1 MPNNKARSSRQT
13 DTIDREPRE
22 LRQKNNKGKTLKRQ
36 MTAGIAGMLAYL
48 LLAALSSP
56 ALAAE
61 VTLDAPK
68 VLLTNVGFDVSV
80 DGLESGIPAE
90 LRINDKVVASG
101 TGPTLTATAAKVP
114 KRGTST
120 LEIRQNGAT
129 VLQQQ
134 IPTVPAA
141 VSLLPPLIAIL
152 LAFLVR
158 SVIPAL
164 FVGLV
169 VGAWAINGMTWYG
182 AFTGFFETVTIY
194 IVDTAIN
201 PDHMAI
207 MVFTFLIGGMVG
219 VISRNGGMVGIVDR
233 IMPFASSPRR
243 GQGVV
248 AVLGLSIFFDDYAN
262 TMIVG
267 NATRPMSDKLH
278 ISREKLA
285 YLVDSTAAPVSTIA
299 VITTWIGFQVG
310 LIDTAVQ
317 GIEGIDKTPYV
328 LFLNSIPYS
337 FYPFLAIFFVFLVV
351 YSGKDW
357 GAMYTAEIRARH
369 SGEVVRKSAAVS
381 TDKSGD
387 EFYHKDSIPCRA
399 INAVL
404 PILTMVLTVIIG
416 LFISGEGETVTDIIG
431 SANAYSVLIWASLL
445 GCFVA
450 ASLSLGQRLLT
461 LNETIDAWLAGARFM
476 LTGLTLLVMAWAI
489 ADVADVLQTAP
500 YLISVLGDSLSP
512 YTLPAIVFMLA
523 AATAFASGSS
533 WGVMAILMP
542 LVIPLCW
549 AVLLANGVADAEHM
563 HILYSCIA
571 CVMTGA
577 VWADHCSPISDT
589 TVLSSL
595 ATGCD
600 HMDHV
605 RTQLPYALLGGTVA
619 VLLGV
624 LPAGFGLP
632 WYLLLPTGAIALVVV
647 HRFLGK
653 PVESAKVSH
662 ESA

>member
-1 MPNNKARSSRQT
+1 VFACSAS
-13 DTIDREPRE
+13 
-22 LRQKNNKGKTLKRQ
+22 L
-36 MTAGIAGMLAYL
+36 AIAAD
-48 LLAALSSP
+48 P
-56 ALAAE
+56 I
-61 VTLDAPK
+61 VDAPK
-68 VLLTNVGFDVSV
+68 VVLSDVGFTVTASGLDADVDSTMLL
-80 DGLESGIPAE
+80 DGKP
-90 LRINDKVVASG
+90 VASG
-101 TGPTLTATAAKVP
+101 RATTLTATISGMP
-114 KRGTST
+114 KTGTASF
-120 LEIRQNGAT
+120 E
-129 VLQQQ
+129 LQQEGK
-134 IPTVPAA
+134 TVWESEAPVISGW
-141 VSLLPPLIAIL
+141 VSVLPPLIAIL
-152 LAFLVR
+152 LAFLLR

-164 FVGLV
+164 FVGLI
-169 VGAWAINGMTWYG
+169 VGAWAVNGLTLSG
-182 AFTGFFETVTIY
+182 FLHGFFETVTVY

-248 AVLGLSIFFDDYAN
+248 ATLGLAIFFDDYAN

-267 NATRPMSDKLH
+267 NATRPMSDKLR

-310 LIDTAVQ
+310 LIDSAIQ
-317 GIEGIDKTPYV
+317 GIDGITDTPYM
-328 LFLNSIPYS
+328 LFLYSIPYS

-357 GAMYTAEIRARH
+357 GPMYKAEMRARH
-369 SGEVVRKSAAVS
+369 EGHVISPTATMSS
-381 TDKSGD
+381 DKSGD
-387 EFYHKDSIPCRA
+387 DFYHKDGVPCRA

-404 PILTMVLTVIIG
+404 PIMTMVSTVIVG
-416 LFISGEGETVTDIIG
+416 LFISGEGDSITDIIG
-431 SANAYSVLIWASLL
+431 SADAYSVLIWASLL
-445 GCFVA
+445 GCLVA
-450 ASLSLGQRLLT
+450 AMLSLGQRILT
-461 LNETIDAWLAGARFM
+461 LNDTIEAWLAGARFM
-476 LTGLTLLVMAWAI
+476 MTGLVLLIMAWAI
-489 ADVADVLQTAP
+489 ADVAAVLQTAP
-500 YLISVLGDSLSP
+500 YLISVLGESLSP
-512 YTLPAIVFMLA
+512 YTLPTIIFLLA

-549 AVLLANGVADAEHM
+549 AVLQAHGIADAEHM

-571 CVMTGA
+571 CVLTGA

-605 RTQLPYALLGGTVA
+605 RTQIPYALLGGIA
-619 VLLGV
+619 SALIGV

-632 WYLLLPTGAIALVVV
+632 WFVLLPVAAIALVVV

-653 PVESAKVSH
+653 PVDRVHHA
-662 ESA
+662 

>member
-1 MPNNKARSSRQT
+1 MC
-13 DTIDREPRE
+13 
-22 LRQKNNKGKTLKRQ
+22 
-36 MTAGIAGMLAYL
+36 LA
-48 LLAALSSP
+48 LLAT
-56 ALAAE
+56 AAAADDVSVDVPE
-61 VTLDAPK
+61 VF
-68 VLLTNVGFDVSV
+68 LTNVGFDVNV
-80 DGLESGIPAE
+80 DGLEPGLPTQLLLDGDEVSSGVGE
-90 LRINDKVVASG
+90 R
-101 TGPTLTATAAKVP
+101 LTAAEIIVAVKGTA
-114 KRGTST
+114 S
-120 LEIRQNGAT
+120 LELVQNGET
-129 VLQQQ
+129 LWQKDVPT
-134 IPTVPAA
+134 IPGW
-141 VSLLPPLIAIL
+141 VSILPPLIAIM
-152 LAFLVR
+152 LAFLLR

-169 VGAWAINGMTWYG
+169 VGAWAVNGMTMPG
-182 AFTGFFETVTIY
+182 AFRGFFEAITVY
-194 IVDTAIN
+194 IVNTAID

-233 IMPFASSPRR
+233 IMPFASNPRR

-248 AVLGLSIFFDDYAN
+248 ATLGLTIFFDDYAN

-310 LIDTAVQ
+310 LIDSAIR
-317 GIEGIDKTPYV
+317 GLEGIDMTPYM
-328 LFLNSIPYS
+328 LFLSSIPYS
-337 FYPFLAIFFVFLVV
+337 FYPILAIFFVFLVV
-351 YSGKDW
+351 YTGKDF
-357 GAMYTAEIRARH
+357 GPMYKAETRARH
-369 SGEVVRKSAAVS
+369 SGEVVCPSATLS
-381 TDKSGD
+381 TDKSGED
-387 EFYHKDSIPCRA
+387 FYHKNDIPCRA
-399 INAVL
+399 VNAVL
-404 PILTMVLTVIIG
+404 PILTMITTVIVG
-416 LFISGEGETVTDIIG
+416 LFISGEGETITDIIG
-431 SANAYSVLIWASLL
+431 SADAYSVLIWASLL
-445 GCFVA
+445 GCAMAVA
-450 ASLSLGQRLLT
+450 LSLGQGILT
-461 LNETIDAWLAGARFM
+461 LNETVEAWLAGGRFM
-476 LTGLTLLVMAWAI
+476 LTGLVLLVMAWAV
-489 ADVADVLQTAP
+489 ADVAGVLQTAP
-500 YLISVLGDSLSP
+500 YLITILGESLSP
-512 YTLPAIVFMLA
+512 YTLPTIVFLLA
-523 AATAFASGSS
+523 GATAFASGSS

-549 AVLLANGVADAEHM
+549 AVLQANGIADAEHM

-571 CVMTGA
+571 CVLTGA

-605 RTQLPYALLGGTVA
+605 RTQIPYAVLGGTTA

-632 WYLLLPTGAIALVVV
+632 WFILLPCGIVTLIVV

-653 PVESAKVSH
+653 PVATVASQEDLNP
-662 ESA
+662 

>member
-1 MPNNKARSSRQT
+1 MINNERQW
-13 DTIDREPRE
+13 
-22 LRQKNNKGKTLKRQ
+22 LVQKNKKGKTLNRL
-36 MTAGIAGMLAYL
+36 TTASLAGILACLPL
-48 LLAALSSP
+48 LFLVSPVFAADVSI
-56 ALAAE
+56 
-61 VTLDAPK
+61 DAPK
-68 VLLTNVGFDVSV
+68 VLLTNVGFDVKV
-80 DGLESGIPAE
+80 DGLAAGS
-90 LRINDKVVASG
+90 RIDLLLNGKTIAMG
-101 TGPTLTATAAKVP
+101 TGTGLSATDIKIADTGTTRLEVLRNG
-114 KRGTST
+114 KRV
-120 LEIRQNGAT
+120 LEKE
-129 VLQQQ
+129 
-134 IPTVPAA
+134 IPVIPAA
-141 VSLLPPLIAIL
+141 VSILPPLVAIL
-152 LAFLVR
+152 LAFLLR

-169 VGAWAINGMTWYG
+169 VGAWAINGMTLSG
-182 AFTGFFETVTIY
+182 AFRGFFETGTIY
-194 IVDTAIN
+194 ILDTAVN

-207 MVFTFLIGGMVG
+207 MIFTFLIGGMVG

-248 AVLGLSIFFDDYAN
+248 ATLGLAIFFDDYAN

-310 LIDTAVQ
+310 LIDSAIK
-317 GIEGIDKTPYV
+317 GLDGIDQTPYM

-337 FYPFLAIFFVFLVV
+337 FYPFLAIFFVFLIV
-351 YSGKDW
+351 YSGKDF
-357 GAMYTAEIRARH
+357 GPMYKAETRARH
-369 SGEVVRKSAAVS
+369 TGEVLRKSSTKS

-387 EFYHKDSIPCRA
+387 EFYHKDIIPCRA

-404 PILTMVLTVIIG
+404 PIVTMVSTVIIG

-445 GCFVA
+445 GCFMA
-450 ASLSLGQRLLT
+450 ALLSLGQRLLT
-461 LNETIDAWLAGARFM
+461 LDETIDAWLAGARFM
-476 LTGLTLLVMAWAI
+476 MTGLVLLILAWAI
-489 ADVADVLQTAP
+489 ADVAGILQTAP
-500 YLISVLGDSLSP
+500 YLITVLGDSISP
-512 YTLPAIVFMLA
+512 YTLPAVIFLLA
-523 AATAFASGSS
+523 GATAFASGSS

-549 AVLLANGVADAEHM
+549 AVLQANGIADAEHM

-571 CVMTGA
+571 CVLTGA

-589 TVLSSL
+589 TVLSSI

-605 RTQLPYALLGGTVA
+605 RTQLPYALLGGMA
-619 VLLGV
+619 ALFIGV

-632 WYLLLPTGAIALVVV
+632 WFVLLPTAAIALAVV

-653 PVESAKVSH
+653 PVD
-662 ESA
+662 

>member
-1 MPNNKARSSRQT
+1 MSA
-13 DTIDREPRE
+13 DDVTI
-22 LRQKNNKGKTLKRQ
+22 
-36 MTAGIAGMLAYL
+36 
-48 LLAALSSP
+48 
-56 ALAAE
+56 
-61 VTLDAPK
+61 DAPK
-68 VLLTNVGFDVSV
+68 VLLTNVGFDITV
-80 DGLESGIPAE
+80 DGLGADSRVE
-90 LRINDKVVASG
+90 LLLNGKLVASG
-101 TGPTLTATAAKVP
+101 TGTSLAATAVEVAETGDTRIEVMED
-114 KRGTST
+114 GVS
-120 LEIRQNGAT
+120 
-129 VLQQQ
+129 VLQKE
-134 IPTVPAA
+134 IPVIPAA
-141 VSLLPPLIAIL
+141 VSILPPLVAIL
-152 LAFLVR
+152 LAFLLR

-169 VGAWAINGMTWYG
+169 VGAWAINGLTWSG
-182 AFTGFFETVTIY
+182 AFRGFFETGTIY
-194 IVDTAIN
+194 ILETAIN
-201 PDHMAI
+201 ADHMAI

-233 IMPFASSPRR
+233 IMPFASNPRR
-243 GQGVV
+243 GQSVV
-248 AVLGLSIFFDDYAN
+248 ATLGLAIFFDDYAN

-310 LIDTAVQ
+310 LIDSAVK
-317 GIEGIDKTPYV
+317 GLDGIDQTPYL

-337 FYPFLAIFFVFLVV
+337 FYPFLAIFFVFLII
-351 YSGKDW
+351 YSGKDF
-357 GAMYTAEIRARH
+357 GPMYKAEIRARH
-369 SGEVVRKSAAVS
+369 SGEVIRKKSVVS

-387 EFYHKDSIPCRA
+387 EFYHKDGIPCRA

-404 PILTMVLTVIIG
+404 PIVTMVLTVIIG

-445 GCFVA
+445 GCLMA
-450 ASLSLGQRLLT
+450 TSLSLGQRLLT
-461 LNETIDAWLAGARFM
+461 LDETVDAWLAGARFM
-476 LTGLTLLVMAWAI
+476 MTGLVLLIMAWAI
-489 ADVADVLQTAP
+489 ADVAGILQTAP

-512 YTLPAIVFMLA
+512 YTLPAIVYLLA
-523 AATAFASGSS
+523 GATAFASGSS

-549 AVLLANGVADAEHM
+549 AVLQANGIADAEHM

-571 CVMTGA
+571 CVLTGA

-605 RTQLPYALLGGTVA
+605 RTQLPYALLGGVAA
-619 VLLGV
+619 VLIGV

-632 WYLLLPTGAIALVVV
+632 WYLLLPTAAIVLVVV

-653 PVESAKVSH
+653 PVDSVPAQP
-662 ESA
+662 A

>member
-1 MPNNKARSSRQT
+1 MC
-13 DTIDREPRE
+13 
-22 LRQKNNKGKTLKRQ
+22 
-36 MTAGIAGMLAYL
+36 LA
-48 LLAALSSP
+48 LLAVP
-56 ALAAE
+56 ASANDISVE
-61 VTLDAPK
+61 APQ
-68 VLLTNVGFDVSV
+68 VFLTNVGFDVTV
-80 DGLESGIPAE
+80 DGLEPGLPTQLLLDGDE
-90 LRINDKVVASG
+90 VASG
-101 TGPTLTATAAKVP
+101 VGERLAAAEIIVAVKGTA
-114 KRGTST
+114 S
-120 LEIRQNGAT
+120 LELVQNGET
-129 VLQQQ
+129 LWQKDVPT
-134 IPTVPAA
+134 IPGW
-141 VSLLPPLIAIL
+141 VSILPPLIAIM
-152 LAFLVR
+152 LAFLLR

-169 VGAWAINGMTWYG
+169 VGAWAVNGMTMPG
-182 AFTGFFETVTIY
+182 AFRGFFEAITVY
-194 IVDTAIN
+194 IVNTAID

-233 IMPFASSPRR
+233 IMPFASNPRR

-248 AVLGLSIFFDDYAN
+248 ATLGLTIFFDDYAN

-310 LIDTAVQ
+310 LIDSAIR
-317 GIEGIDKTPYV
+317 GLDGIDMTPYM
-328 LFLNSIPYS
+328 LFLSSIPYS
-337 FYPFLAIFFVFLVV
+337 FYPILAIFFVFLVV
-351 YSGKDW
+351 YTGKDF
-357 GAMYTAEIRARH
+357 GPMYKAETRARH
-369 SGEVVRKSAAVS
+369 SGEVVCPSATLS
-381 TDKSGD
+381 TDKSGED
-387 EFYHKDSIPCRA
+387 FYHKNDIPCRA
-399 INAVL
+399 VNAVL
-404 PILTMVLTVIIG
+404 PILTMITTVIVG
-416 LFISGEGETVTDIIG
+416 LFISGEGEAITDIIG
-431 SANAYSVLIWASLL
+431 SADAYSVLIWASLL
-445 GCFVA
+445 GCAMAVA
-450 ASLSLGQRLLT
+450 LSLGQGILT
-461 LNETIDAWLAGARFM
+461 LNETVEAWLAGGRFM
-476 LTGLTLLVMAWAI
+476 LTGLVLLVMAWAV
-489 ADVADVLQTAP
+489 ADVAGVLQTAP
-500 YLISVLGDSLSP
+500 YLITILGESLSP
-512 YTLPAIVFMLA
+512 YTLPTIVFLLA
-523 AATAFASGSS
+523 GATAFASGSS

-549 AVLLANGVADAEHM
+549 AVLQANGIADAEHM

-571 CVMTGA
+571 CVLTGA

-605 RTQLPYALLGGTVA
+605 RTQIPYAVLGGTTA

-632 WYLLLPTGAIALVVV
+632 WFILLPCGIVTLIVV

-653 PVESAKVSH
+653 PVAIVANPEDLNP
-662 ESA
+662 

>member
-1 MPNNKARSSRQT
+1 MAITTPVSA
-13 DTIDREPRE
+13 D
-22 LRQKNNKGKTLKRQ
+22 
-36 MTAGIAGMLAYL
+36 
-48 LLAALSSP
+48 
-56 ALAAE
+56 E
-61 VTLDAPK
+61 VLVEAPK
-68 VLLTNVGFDVSV
+68 VFLTNVGFDVNV
-80 DGLESGIPAE
+80 DGLEPGLPSQLFLDGDE
-90 LRINDKVVASG
+90 VASS
-101 TGPTLTATAAKVP
+101 TGARLTAAEISVAAK
-114 KRGTST
+114 GIAS
-120 LEIRQNGAT
+120 LEVVQNGET
-129 VLQQQ
+129 LWRKDVPT
-134 IPTVPAA
+134 IPGW
-141 VSLLPPLIAIL
+141 VSILPPLIAIM
-152 LAFLVR
+152 LAFLLR

-169 VGAWAINGMTWYG
+169 VGAWAVNGMTMPG
-182 AFTGFFETVTIY
+182 AFRGFFEAITVY
-194 IVDTAIN
+194 VVNTAID

-219 VISRNGGMVGIVDR
+219 VISRNGGMVGIVER
-233 IMPFASSPRR
+233 IMPFASNPRR

-248 AVLGLSIFFDDYAN
+248 ATLGLAIFFDDYAN

-310 LIDTAVQ
+310 LIDSAIK
-317 GIEGIDKTPYV
+317 GLDGIDMTPYM
-328 LFLNSIPYS
+328 LFLSSIPYS
-337 FYPFLAIFFVFLVV
+337 FYPILAIFFVFLVV
-351 YSGKDW
+351 YTGKDF
-357 GAMYTAEIRARH
+357 GPMYKAEIRARH
-369 SGEVVRKSAAVS
+369 SGEVVCPSATLS
-381 TDKSGD
+381 TDKSGED
-387 EFYHKDSIPCRA
+387 FYHKGDIPCRA
-399 INAVL
+399 VNAVL
-404 PILTMVLTVIIG
+404 PILTMITTVIVG

-431 SANAYSVLIWASLL
+431 SADAYSVLIWASLL
-445 GCFVA
+445 GCAMAVA
-450 ASLSLGQRLLT
+450 LSLGQGILT
-461 LNETIDAWLAGARFM
+461 LNETVEAWLAGGRFM
-476 LTGLTLLVMAWAI
+476 LTGLVLLVMAWAV
-489 ADVADVLQTAP
+489 ADVAGVLQTAP
-500 YLISVLGDSLSP
+500 YLITILGESLSP
-512 YTLPAIVFMLA
+512 YTLPTIVFLLA
-523 AATAFASGSS
+523 GATAFASGSS

-549 AVLLANGVADAEHM
+549 AVLQANGIADAEHM

-571 CVMTGA
+571 CVLTGA

-605 RTQLPYALLGGTVA
+605 RTQIPYAVLGGTTA

-632 WYLLLPTGAIALVVV
+632 WFILLPCGIITLIVV

-653 PVESAKVSH
+653 PVATVASQENLNP
-662 ESA
+662 

>member
-1 MPNNKARSSRQT
+1 M
-13 DTIDREPRE
+13 
-22 LRQKNNKGKTLKRQ
+22 
-36 MTAGIAGMLAYL
+36 IACLV
-48 LLAALSSP
+48 LLAHWSP
-56 ALAAE
+56 ASADDIAVE
-61 VTLDAPK
+61 APK
-68 VLLTNVGFDVSV
+68 VLLTNVGFDVTV
-80 DGLESGIPAE
+80 DGLEPGLPSQLILNGTE
-90 LRINDKVVASG
+90 VASSLG
-101 TGPTLTATAAKVP
+101 ERLTAADIGVSETGTA
-114 KRGTST
+114 T
-120 LEIRQNGAT
+120 LEVVQNGEMRW
-129 VLQQQ
+129 QKE
-134 IPTVPAA
+134 VPIVPGW
-141 VSLLPPLIAIL
+141 VSILPPLIAIM
-152 LAFLVR
+152 LAFLLR

-169 VGAWAINGMTWYG
+169 VGAWAINGMTLPG
-182 AFTGFFETVTIY
+182 AFRGFFEAVTVY
-194 IVDTAIN
+194 VAETAIK

-219 VISRNGGMVGIVDR
+219 VISRNGGMVGIVER
-233 IMPFASSPRR
+233 IMPFASSPCR

-248 AVLGLSIFFDDYAN
+248 ATLGLAIFFDDYAN

-267 NATRPMSDKLH
+267 NATRPMSDRLH

-310 LIDTAVQ
+310 LIDSAIQ
-317 GIEGIDKTPYV
+317 GIDDIDMTPYM

-337 FYPFLAIFFVFLVV
+337 FYPFLAIFFVFLIV
-351 YSGKDW
+351 YSGKDF
-357 GAMYTAEIRARH
+357 GPMYKAEMRARH
-369 SGEVVRKSAAVS
+369 SGEVVAPSTTTT

-387 EFYHKDSIPCRA
+387 DFYHKDDIPCRA

-404 PILTMVLTVIIG
+404 PIVTMISTVIVG

-431 SANAYSVLIWASLL
+431 SADAYSVLIWASLL
-445 GCFVA
+445 GCFMAVL
-450 ASLSLGQRLLT
+450 LSLGQGILT
-461 LNETIDAWLAGARFM
+461 LNETVESWLAGARFM
-476 LTGLTLLVMAWAI
+476 LTGLVLLVMAWAV
-489 ADVADVLQTAP
+489 ADVAGVLQTAP
-500 YLISVLGDSLSP
+500 YLITVLGDSLSP
-512 YTLPAIVFMLA
+512 YTLPTVIFLLA

-549 AVLLANGVADAEHM
+549 AVLQSNGIADAEHM
-563 HILYSCIA
+563 HILYSCVA
-571 CVMTGA
+571 CVLTGA

-605 RTQLPYALLGGTVA
+605 RTQIPYALLGGTAA
-619 VLLGV
+619 VLVGV

-632 WYLLLPTGAIALVVV
+632 WFLLLPCAAIALVAI

-653 PVESAKVSH
+653 PVDAQRSDS
-662 ESA
+662 SSTPGMMP

>member
-1 MPNNKARSSRQT
+1 MMGREQT
-13 DTIDREPRE
+13 T
-22 LRQKNNKGKTLKRQ
+22 LAHKNNKGKVLNRQ
-36 MTAGIAGMLAYL
+36 AAVSVAGTVVCLLVLSLA
-48 LLAALSSP
+48 SP
-56 ALAAE
+56 VVADE
-61 VTLDAPK
+61 VAVEAPQ
-68 VLLTNVGFDVSV
+68 VLLTDVGFNVAV
-80 DGLESGIPAE
+80 EGLQPGLPSKLLLNGEQ
-90 LRINDKVVASG
+90 VASG
-101 TGPTLTATAAKVP
+101 VGERLIAESIVVSGKRTNTLEVVQN
-114 KRGTST
+114 GTSVWQKNVPT
-120 LEIRQNGAT
+120 
-129 VLQQQ
+129 
-134 IPTVPAA
+134 IPGW
-141 VSLLPPLIAIL
+141 VSILPPLFAIL
-152 LAFLVR
+152 LAFLLR

-164 FVGLV
+164 FVGLL
-169 VGAWAINGMTWYG
+169 VGAWAVNGMTWPG
-182 AFTGFFETVTIY
+182 ALKGFFETVTVY
-194 IVDTAIN
+194 IVDTAIKHE
-201 PDHMAI
+201 HMSI

-233 IMPFASSPRR
+233 IMPFASNARR

-248 AVLGLSIFFDDYAN
+248 ATLGLSIFFDDYAN

-310 LIDTAVQ
+310 LIDSAIQ
-317 GIEGIDKTPYV
+317 GLDGLNHTPYM
-328 LFLNSIPYS
+328 LFLQSIPYS
-337 FYPFLAIFFVFLVV
+337 FYPFLAIFFVFLVI
-351 YSGKDW
+351 YTGKDF
-357 GAMYTAEIRARH
+357 GPMYKAEVRARQ
-369 SGEVVRKSAAVS
+369 SGEVISSSATLS

-387 EFYHKDSIPCRA
+387 DFYHKDGIPCRA

-404 PILTMVLTVIIG
+404 PIVTMIVTVIVG
-416 LFISGEGETVTDIIG
+416 LYISGEGETITDIIG
-431 SANAYSVLIWASLL
+431 TADAFIVLIWASLL
-445 GCFVA
+445 GCFMA
-450 ASLSLGQRLLT
+450 AALSLGQRILT
-461 LNETIDAWLAGARFM
+461 LDETVEAWLAGARFM
-476 LTGLTLLVMAWAI
+476 MTGLVLLILAWAV
-489 ADVADVLQTAP
+489 ADVAGVLQTAP
-500 YLISVLGDSLSP
+500 YLVTILGESLSP
-512 YTLPAIVFMLA
+512 YTLPMIIFLLA
-523 AATAFASGSS
+523 GATAFATGSS

-549 AVLLANGVADAEHM
+549 AVLQTHGIADAEHM

-605 RTQLPYALLGGTVA
+605 RTQLPYALMGGIAA
-619 VLLGV
+619 VLIGV

-632 WYLLLPTGAIALVVV
+632 WFLLMPCAAVTMVVI

-653 PVESAKVSH
+653 PVG
-662 ESA
+662 

>member
-1 MPNNKARSSRQT
+1 MCVA
-13 DTIDREPRE
+13 
-22 LRQKNNKGKTLKRQ
+22 
-36 MTAGIAGMLAYL
+36 L
-48 LLAALSSP
+48 LLLPPSIFAAD
-56 ALAAE
+56 
-61 VTLDAPK
+61 VTFDAPK
-68 VLLTNVGFDVSV
+68 VLLTNVGFDVTFDAPDSDHSV
-80 DGLESGIPAE
+80 E
-90 LRINDKVVASG
+90 LLVNGKRVAFG
-101 TGPTLTATAAKVP
+101 TGGKLTARDVEVTQAGTAIFEVVHDGKSVFQ
-114 KRGTST
+114 K
-120 LEIRQNGAT
+120 EIP
-129 VLQQQ
+129 V
-134 IPTVPAA
+134 IPAA
-141 VSLLPPLIAIL
+141 VSVLPPLVAIL
-152 LAFLVR
+152 LAFLLR

-169 VGAWAINGMTWYG
+169 VGAWAINGLTWSG
-182 AFTGFFETVTIY
+182 LFRGFFDTGTIY
-194 IVDTAIN
+194 ILETAIK

-233 IMPFASSPRR
+233 VMPFASNPRR

-248 AVLGLSIFFDDYAN
+248 ATLGLAIFFDDYAN

-267 NATRPMSDKLH
+267 NATRPMSDRLH

-310 LIDTAVQ
+310 LIDSAVQ
-317 GIEGIDKTPYV
+317 GLEGIDKTPYV

-337 FYPFLAIFFVFLVV
+337 FYPFLAIFFVFLVI
-351 YSGKDW
+351 YTGKDF
-357 GAMYTAEIRARH
+357 GPMYTAEIRARH

-387 EFYHKDSIPCRA
+387 DFYHKDSIPCRA
-399 INAVL
+399 RNAVL
-404 PILTMVLTVIIG
+404 PILTMILTVVIG
-416 LFISGEGETVTDIIG
+416 LFISGEGESITDIIG
-431 SANAYSVLIWASLL
+431 SADAYSVLIWASLL
-445 GCFVA
+445 GCLMA
-450 ASLSLGQRLLT
+450 TSLSLGQGLLT
-461 LNETIDAWLAGARFM
+461 LDETVDAWLAGARFM
-476 LTGLTLLVMAWAI
+476 MTGLVLLIMAWAI
-489 ADVADVLQTAP
+489 ADVAGILQTAP

-512 YTLPAIVFMLA
+512 YTLPAIVYLLA

-549 AVLLANGVADAEHM
+549 AVLQANGIADADHM

-571 CVMTGA
+571 CVLTGA

-605 RTQLPYALLGGTVA
+605 RTQLPYAMMGGVVA
-619 VLLGV
+619 VLVGV
-624 LPAGFGLP
+624 LPAGFGMP
-632 WYLLLPTGAIALVVV
+632 WYLLLPTAVVV
-647 HRFLGK
+647 LIVAHRFLGK
-653 PVESAKVSH
+653 PVGPALSETH
-662 ESA
+662 

>member
-1 MPNNKARSSRQT
+1 MSA
-13 DTIDREPRE
+13 DDVTI
-22 LRQKNNKGKTLKRQ
+22 
-36 MTAGIAGMLAYL
+36 
-48 LLAALSSP
+48 
-56 ALAAE
+56 
-61 VTLDAPK
+61 DAPK
-68 VLLTNVGFDVSV
+68 VLLTNVGFDITV
-80 DGLESGIPAE
+80 DGLGADSRVE
-90 LRINDKVVASG
+90 LLLNGKLVASG
-101 TGPTLTATAAKVP
+101 TGTSLAATAVEVAETGDTRIEVMED
-114 KRGTST
+114 GVS
-120 LEIRQNGAT
+120 
-129 VLQQQ
+129 VLQKE
-134 IPTVPAA
+134 IPVIPAA
-141 VSLLPPLIAIL
+141 VSILPPLVAIL
-152 LAFLVR
+152 LAFLLR

-169 VGAWAINGMTWYG
+169 VGAWAINGLTWSG
-182 AFTGFFETVTIY
+182 AFRGFFETGTIY
-194 IVDTAIN
+194 ILETAIN
-201 PDHMAI
+201 ADHMAI

-233 IMPFASSPRR
+233 IMPFASNPRR
-243 GQGVV
+243 GQSVV
-248 AVLGLSIFFDDYAN
+248 ATLGLAIFFDDYAN

-310 LIDTAVQ
+310 LIDSAVK
-317 GIEGIDKTPYV
+317 GLDGIDQTPYL

-337 FYPFLAIFFVFLVV
+337 FYPFLAIFFVFLII
-351 YSGKDW
+351 YSGKDF
-357 GAMYTAEIRARH
+357 GPMYKAEIRARH
-369 SGEVVRKSAAVS
+369 SGEVIRKKSVVS

-387 EFYHKDSIPCRA
+387 EFYHKDGIPCRA

-404 PILTMVLTVIIG
+404 PIVTMVLTVIIG

-445 GCFVA
+445 GCLMA
-450 ASLSLGQRLLT
+450 TSLSLGQRLLT
-461 LNETIDAWLAGARFM
+461 LDETVDAWLAGARFM
-476 LTGLTLLVMAWAI
+476 MTGLVLLIMAWAI
-489 ADVADVLQTAP
+489 ADVAGILQTAP

-512 YTLPAIVFMLA
+512 YTLPAIVYLLA
-523 AATAFASGSS
+523 GATAFASGSS

-549 AVLLANGVADAEHM
+549 AVLQANGIADAEHM

-571 CVMTGA
+571 CVLTGA

-605 RTQLPYALLGGTVA
+605 RTQLPYALLGGAAA
-619 VLLGV
+619 VLIGV

-632 WYLLLPTGAIALVVV
+632 WYLLLPTAAIVLVVV

-653 PVESAKVSH
+653 PVDSVPAQH
-662 ESA
+662 A

>member
-1 MPNNKARSSRQT
+1 M
-13 DTIDREPRE
+13 I
-22 LRQKNNKGKTLKRQ
+22 
-36 MTAGIAGMLAYL
+36 LAF
-48 LLAALSSP
+48 P
-56 ALAAE
+56 ALADDAA
-61 VTLDAPK
+61 VDAPK
-68 VLLTNVGFDVSV
+68 VLLTNVGFDVTV
-80 DGLESGIPAE
+80 DGLEAGVPTQLILNGAE
-90 LRINDKVVASG
+90 IASSLG
-101 TGPTLTATAAKVP
+101 ERLTAADVTLAQTGIA
-114 KRGTST
+114 T
-120 LEIRQNGAT
+120 LEVVQNGA
-129 VLQQQ
+129 VLWRSEVAV
-134 IPTVPAA
+134 IPGW
-141 VSLLPPLIAIL
+141 VSILPPFIAIM
-152 LAFLVR
+152 LAFLLR

-169 VGAWAINGMTWYG
+169 VGAWAINGMTGAG
-182 AFTGFFETVTIY
+182 AFRGFFETVTVY
-194 IVDTAIN
+194 IVETAIK

-219 VISRNGGMVGIVDR
+219 VISRNGGMVGIVER

-248 AVLGLSIFFDDYAN
+248 ATLGLTIFFDDYAN

-267 NATRPMSDKLH
+267 NATRPMSDRLH
-278 ISREKLA
+278 ISREKLS

-299 VITTWIGFQVG
+299 VITTWVGFQVG
-310 LIDTAVQ
+310 LIDSAIQ
-317 GIEGIDKTPYV
+317 GLDGIDKTPYV

-351 YSGKDW
+351 YTGKDF
-357 GAMYTAEIRARH
+357 GPMYAAETRARH
-369 SGEVVRKSAAVS
+369 SGEVVRAKATLS
-381 TDKSGD
+381 TDKSGED
-387 EFYHKDSIPCRA
+387 FYHKDDIPCRA

-404 PILTMVLTVIIG
+404 PIVTMITTVVAG
-416 LFISGEGETVTDIIG
+416 LFISGEGETITDIIG
-431 SANAYSVLIWASLL
+431 SADAFAVLIWASLL
-445 GCFVA
+445 GCLMAV
-450 ASLSLGQRLLT
+450 SLSLAQGILT
-461 LNETIDAWLAGARFM
+461 LNETVEAWLAGARFM

-489 ADVADVLQTAP
+489 ADVANVLQTAP
-500 YLISVLGDSLSP
+500 YLITVLGESLSP
-512 YTLPAIVFMLA
+512 YTLPTLVVMLA

-549 AVLLANGVADAEHM
+549 AVLQANGIADAEHM

-571 CVMTGA
+571 CVLTGA

-605 RTQLPYALLGGTVA
+605 RTQIPYALLGGTTA

-624 LPAGFGLP
+624 LPAGFGRHTPLP
-632 WYLLLPTGAIALVVV
+632 RQAGCLLQEPA
-647 HRFLGK
+647 
-653 PVESAKVSH
+653 
-662 ESA
+662 

>member
-1 MPNNKARSSRQT
+1 MALLVCLPGA
-13 DTIDREPRE
+13 
-22 LRQKNNKGKTLKRQ
+22 
-36 MTAGIAGMLAYL
+36 
-48 LLAALSSP
+48 LLATP
-56 ALAAE
+56 AIAE
-61 VTLDAPK
+61 VSIDAPK
-68 VLLTNVGFDVSV
+68 VLLTNVRFDVTV
-80 DGLESGIPAE
+80 EGMPAGSRIE
-90 LRINDKVVASG
+90 LRLDGKRIAAG
-101 TGPTLTATAAKVP
+101 TGTRLEATAIEVAKT
-114 KRGTST
+114 GTSEFDV
-120 LEIRQNGAT
+120 LRNGQS
-129 VLQQQ
+129 VLTEAVPV
-134 IPTVPAA
+134 IPAA
-141 VSLLPPLIAIL
+141 VSILPPLIAIL
-152 LAFLVR
+152 LAFLLR

-169 VGAWAINGMTWYG
+169 VGAWAVNGLTAYG

-194 IVDTAIN
+194 IVNTAIDPN
-201 PDHMAI
+201 HMAI
-207 MVFTFLIGGMVG
+207 MAFTFMIGGMVG

-233 IMPFASSPRR
+233 IMPFASTPRR

-248 AVLGLSIFFDDYAN
+248 APLGLAIFFDDYAN

-310 LIDTAVQ
+310 LIDSA
-317 GIEGIDKTPYV
+317 IKGIDGIDQTPYM

-337 FYPFLAIFFVFLVV
+337 FYPFLAIFFVFLVI
-351 YSGKDW
+351 YTGKDF
-357 GAMYTAEIRARH
+357 GPMYNAEMRARQT
-369 SGEVVRKSAAVS
+369 GEVKRVSAVQS

-387 EFYHKDSIPCRA
+387 EFYHKDAIPCRA

-404 PILTMVLTVIIG
+404 PIVTMVPTVVIG
-416 LFISGEGETVTDIIG
+416 LFISGEGETITDIIG
-431 SANAYSVLIWASLL
+431 SADAYSVLIWASLL
-445 GCFVA
+445 GSLMAVA
-450 ASLSLGQRLLT
+450 LSLGQRLLT
-461 LNETIDAWLAGARFM
+461 LDETVDAWLAGARFM
-476 LTGLTLLVMAWAI
+476 MTGLVLLVLAWAI
-489 ADVADVLQTAP
+489 ADVAAVLQTAP
-500 YLISVLGDSLSP
+500 YLITVLGESLSP
-512 YTLPAIVFMLA
+512 YTLPAVVFLLA

-549 AVLLANGVADAEHM
+549 AVLQANGVADAEHM

-571 CVMTGA
+571 CVLTGA

-605 RTQLPYALLGGTVA
+605 RTQLPYAFIGGVVA
-619 VLLGV
+619 VLVGV

-632 WYLLLPTGAIALVVV
+632 WYLLLPVAVITLVVV

-653 PVESAKVSH
+653 PVDARP
-662 ESA
+662 